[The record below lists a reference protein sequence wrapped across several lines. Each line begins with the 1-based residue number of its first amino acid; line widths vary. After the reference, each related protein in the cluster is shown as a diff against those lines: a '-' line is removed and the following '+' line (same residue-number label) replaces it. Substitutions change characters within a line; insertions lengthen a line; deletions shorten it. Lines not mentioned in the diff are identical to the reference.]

1 MKLFALYSAVA
12 FCLFFP
18 SLSKAQNTGR
28 IECARNDGYVYLY
41 SSLTTLD
48 VRATLP
54 CGAIVQIT
62 TRYDV
67 YFGVRTAKGEIGFVP
82 QTNVVVLRDQPG
94 AALPA
99 PSSEP
104 PARERIHYDE
114 QPREAPVPAPAAVA
128 AFTLLNNTPVR
139 VKLVKTISSADARV
153 GDAVEFEVLDDVLVQ
168 GVPVLTKGSKAS
180 GVIAEAEPKK
190 RFGRA
195 GRVAFSITSVR
206 LADGEQAHLRG
217 YQEASGSSNTSS
229 SAVIPLASGK
239 DVAILKDAEF
249 PALVDG
255 DVPLKREAFTT
266 PKDASTTAPAP
277 PTQTPPPQP

>member
-1 MKLFALYSAVA
+1 MKLFALCSVVA

-18 SLSKAQNTGR
+18 SLSRAQNTGR

-62 TRYDV
+62 TRYDI

-82 QTNVVVLRDQPG
+82 QANVVVLKDQPG

-114 QPREAPVPAPAAVA
+114 PPREAAVPAPAAVT

-139 VKLVKTISSADARV
+139 VRLVKTISSADARA
-153 GDAVEFEVLDDVLVQ
+153 GDAVEFEVLDDISVQ
-168 GVPVLTKGSKAS
+168 GVPVLPKGSKAT
-180 GVIAEAEPKK
+180 GVIAIAEPKK
-190 RFGRA
+190 RFGRS
-195 GRVAFSITSVR
+195 GRLAFSITSVR
-206 LADGEQAHLRG
+206 LADGEQARLRG
-217 YQEASGSSNTSS
+217 YHEESGSSNTSS
-229 SAVIPLASGK
+229 SAVVPLASGK
-239 DVAILKDAEF
+239 DIAILKDAEF
-249 PALVDG
+249 PALIDG
-255 DVPLKREAFTT
+255 DVPLKRESFTT
-266 PKDASTTAPAP
+266 PKDDSTTAPASP
-277 PTQTPPPQP
+277 AQTSSPKH

>member
-12 FCLFFP
+12 YCLFFP

-62 TRYDV
+62 TRYDA
-67 YFGVRTAKGEIGFVP
+67 YFGVRTAKGDTGFVP
-82 QTNVVVLRDQPG
+82 QANVVVLKDQPG

-104 PARERIHYDE
+104 PSRERIHYDE
-114 QPREAPVPAPAAVA
+114 QPRQSAAPVPAPIS

-139 VKLVKTISSADARV
+139 VKLLRTVSSADARV
-153 GDAVEFEVLDDVLVQ
+153 GGAVEFEVLDDVSVQ
-168 GVPVLTKGSKAS
+168 GVPVLPKGSKAS
-180 GVIAEAEPKK
+180 GVITIAEPKK
-190 RFGRA
+190 RFGRV
-195 GRVAFSITSVR
+195 GVVAFTITSAR
-206 LADGEQAHLRG
+206 LADGEQARLRG
-217 YQEASGSSNTSS
+217 YHEESGSVGNSA
-229 SAVIPLASGK
+229 SAVNPPSSGK
-239 DVAILKDAEF
+239 DVS
-249 PALVDG
+249 V
-255 DVPLKREAFTT
+255 
-266 PKDASTTAPAP
+266 
-277 PTQTPPPQP
+277 

>member
-1 MKLFALYSAVA
+1 MKLFASCSAVV
-12 FCLFFP
+12 FCFFFP
-18 SLSKAQNTGR
+18 SLSSAQNTGR

-62 TRYDV
+62 TRYDM

-82 QTNVVVLRDQPG
+82 QANVVVLKDQPG

-114 QPREAPVPAPAAVA
+114 PPREAPVPAPATVA

-139 VKLVKTISSADARV
+139 VRLVKTISSADARA
-153 GDAVEFEVLDDVLVQ
+153 GDAVEFEVLDDISVQ
-168 GVPVLTKGSKAS
+168 GVAVLTKGSKAS
-180 GVIAEAEPKK
+180 GVIAIAEPKK
-190 RFGRA
+190 RFGRS
-195 GRVAFSITSVR
+195 GRLAFSITSVR
-206 LADGEQAHLRG
+206 LADGEQARLRG
-217 YQEASGSSNTSS
+217 YHEESGSSNTSS
-229 SAVIPLASGK
+229 SAAIPLASGK

-255 DVPLKREAFTT
+255 DVPLKRESFTT
-266 PKDASTTAPAP
+266 PKDDSATAPASP
-277 PTQTPPPQP
+277 AQTPKPQH

>member
-1 MKLFALYSAVA
+1 MKLLALCSAVA
-12 FCLFFP
+12 CCLFF
-18 SLSKAQNTGR
+18 STSSRGQNTGR

-62 TRYDV
+62 TRYDI
-67 YFGVRTAKGEIGFVP
+67 YFGVRTAKGETGFVP
-82 QTNVVVLRDQPG
+82 QANVVVLKDQPG

-114 QPREAPVPAPAAVA
+114 RPREAPVPAPATVA

-139 VKLVKTISSADARV
+139 IKLVKTISSADARV
-153 GDAVEFEVLDDVLVQ
+153 GDAVEFEILDDISVQ
-168 GVPVLTKGSKAS
+168 GVPVLPKGSKAS
-180 GVIAEAEPKK
+180 GVIAIAEPKK

-195 GRVAFSITSVR
+195 GRLAFSITSVR

-217 YQEASGSSNTSS
+217 YHEESGNSNTSS
-229 SAVIPLASGK
+229 SVANPLASGK
-239 DVAILKDAEF
+239 DVEILKDAEF

-255 DVPLKREAFTT
+255 DVPLKREAFAT
-266 PKDASTTAPAP
+266 PKDASTAP
-277 PTQTPPPQP
+277 PTPPAQTPRPQH

>member
-54 CGAIVQIT
+54 CGAIVKIT

-104 PARERIHYDE
+104 PARERSTTTSRCARPPFPH
-114 QPREAPVPAPAAVA
+114 
-128 AFTLLNNTPVR
+128 LL
-139 VKLVKTISSADARV
+139 SAQ
-153 GDAVEFEVLDDVLVQ
+153 LS
-168 GVPVLTKGSKAS
+168 PC
-180 GVIAEAEPKK
+180 
-190 RFGRA
+190 
-195 GRVAFSITSVR
+195 SITPR
-206 LADGEQAHLRG
+206 FA
-217 YQEASGSSNTSS
+217 
-229 SAVIPLASGK
+229 
-239 DVAILKDAEF
+239 
-249 PALVDG
+249 
-255 DVPLKREAFTT
+255 
-266 PKDASTTAPAP
+266 
-277 PTQTPPPQP
+277 

>member
-1 MKLFALYSAVA
+1 MKLFALCSVVA

-18 SLSKAQNTGR
+18 SLSSAQNTGR

-62 TRYDV
+62 TRYDM

-82 QTNVVVLRDQPG
+82 QANVVVLKDQPG

-114 QPREAPVPAPAAVA
+114 PPREAPVPAPATIA

-139 VKLVKTISSADARV
+139 VRLVKTISSADARA
-153 GDAVEFEVLDDVLVQ
+153 GDAVELEVLDDISVQ
-168 GVPVLTKGSKAS
+168 GVAVLPKGSKAS
-180 GVIAEAEPKK
+180 GVIAIAEPKK
-190 RFGRA
+190 RFGRS
-195 GRVAFSITSVR
+195 GRLAFSITSVR
-206 LADGEQAHLRG
+206 LADGEQARLRG
-217 YQEASGSSNTSS
+217 YHEESGSSNTSS
-229 SAVIPLASGK
+229 SAVNPLASGK

-255 DVPLKREAFTT
+255 DVPLKREAFASA
-266 PKDASTTAPAP
+266 KDDSPTAPASSA
-277 PTQTPPPQP
+277 QTPSPKH

>member
-1 MKLFALYSAVA
+1 MKLFALCSALV

-18 SLSKAQNTGR
+18 SLSRAQNTGR

-54 CGAIVQIT
+54 CGAVVQIT
-62 TRYDV
+62 TRYDM

-82 QTNVVVLRDQPG
+82 QANVVVLRDQPG
-94 AALPA
+94 AVLPA

-114 QPREAPVPAPAAVA
+114 PPREAPVPAPAVA
-128 AFTLLNNTPVR
+128 SFTLLNNTPVR
-139 VKLVKTISSADARV
+139 VRLVKTISSANARV
-153 GDAVEFEVLDDVLVQ
+153 GDAVEFEVLDDIFVQ
-168 GVPVLTKGSKAS
+168 GVLVLTKGSKAS

-195 GRVAFSITSVR
+195 GRLAFSITSVR
-206 LADGEQAHLRG
+206 LADGEQAHLRC
-217 YQEASGSSNTSS
+217 YQAASGSSNTSS
-229 SAVIPLASGK
+229 GAVLPLSSGK
-239 DVAILKDAEF
+239 DVAILQDVEF
-249 PALVDG
+249 TALVDG
-255 DVPLKREAFTT
+255 EVPLKREAFAT
-266 PKDASTTAPAP
+266 PKDASSTAPAP
-277 PTQTPPPQP
+277 LAQTPQPQH

>member
-1 MKLFALYSAVA
+1 MKSFALCSAVV
-12 FCLFFP
+12 FCFFFP
-18 SLSKAQNTGR
+18 SLSSAQNTGR

-67 YFGVRTAKGEIGFVP
+67 YFGVRTAKGDTGFVP
-82 QTNVVVLRDQPG
+82 QANVVVLKDQPG

-104 PARERIHYDE
+104 PSRERIHYDE
-114 QPREAPVPAPAAVA
+114 QPRQPAAPVPAPIS

-139 VKLVKTISSADARV
+139 VKLLRTVSSADARV
-153 GDAVEFEVLDDVLVQ
+153 GEGVEFEVVDDVSLQ
-168 GVPVLTKGSKAS
+168 GVPVLPKGSKVS
-180 GVIAEAEPKK
+180 GVITIAEPKK

-195 GRVAFSITSVR
+195 GVVAFTITSAR
-206 LADGEQAHLRG
+206 LADGEQARLRG
-217 YQEASGSSNTSS
+217 YHEESGSAGNSS
-229 SAVIPLASGK
+229 SAVNPLSSGK
-239 DVAILKDAEF
+239 DVAILRDAEF

-255 DVPLKREAFTT
+255 DVPLKREAFASPKDDSATAAAPPAQT
-266 PKDASTTAPAP
+266 PK
-277 PTQTPPPQP
+277 PQH

>member
-12 FCLFFP
+12 YCLFFP

-114 QPREAPVPAPAAVA
+114 QPREAPVPAPAAVP

-139 VKLVKTISSADARV
+139 VKLIKTISSADARV
-153 GDAVEFEVLDDVLVQ
+153 GDAVEFEVLDDIFVQ
-168 GVPVLTKGSKAS
+168 GIPVLSKGSKAG
-180 GVIAEAEPKK
+180 GVIAEAQPKK

-195 GRVAFSITSVR
+195 GRLAFSITSVR

-217 YQEASGSSNTSS
+217 YHGESGSSNTSS

-239 DVAILKDAEF
+239 DVAILKDTEF
-249 PALVDG
+249 PALIDG

-277 PTQTPPPQP
+277 PAQTPQPQH

>member
-1 MKLFALYSAVA
+1 MKFLALCSAVA
-12 FCLFFP
+12 FWLFFP
-18 SLSKAQNTGR
+18 SLSSAQNTGR

-62 TRYDV
+62 TRYDI
-67 YFGVRTAKGEIGFVP
+67 YFGVRTAKGDIGFVP
-82 QTNVVVLRDQPG
+82 QSNVVLLKDQPG
-94 AALPA
+94 AELRA

-104 PARERIHYDE
+104 PPRERTPYDE
-114 QPREAPVPAPAAVA
+114 RPREAPVPAPATVST
-128 AFTLLNNTPVR
+128 FTLLNNTPVR

-153 GDAVEFEVLDDVLVQ
+153 GDSVEFEVLDDVLVQ

-190 RFGRA
+190 RFGRG
-195 GRVAFSITSVR
+195 GRLAISITSVR
-206 LADGEQAHLRG
+206 LVDGQQAALRG
-217 YQEASGSSNTSS
+217 YHEESGSSNTSS
-229 SAVIPLASGK
+229 SAVNPLASGK

-255 DVPLKREAFTT
+255 DVPLKREAFVT
-266 PKDASTTAPAP
+266 PKDASNTASAP
-277 PTQTPPPQP
+277 PARTPQPQH

>member
-1 MKLFALYSAVA
+1 MKLFALTSALA

-18 SLSKAQNTGR
+18 SSGKAQNTGR

-41 SSLTTLD
+41 SSLATLD

-62 TRYDV
+62 TRYDI
-67 YFGVRTAKGEIGFVP
+67 YFGVRTAKGDVGFVP
-82 QTNVVVLRDQPG
+82 QANVVVLKDQPG

-114 QPREAPVPAPAAVA
+114 PPREVPASPPTTVS

-139 VKLVKTISSADARV
+139 VKLVKTITSATAHV
-153 GDAVEFEVLDDVLVQ
+153 GDVVEFEVLEDVLVQ

-180 GVIAEAEPKK
+180 GVIAEAESKK

-195 GRVAFSITSVR
+195 GILAFSITSVR
-206 LADGEQAHLRG
+206 LADGELAHVRC
-217 YQEASGSSNTSS
+217 YQEVAGSSNTSS
-229 SAVIPLASGK
+229 TAVIPLASGK
-239 DVAILKDAEF
+239 DVAILQDAEF
-249 PALVDG
+249 TALVDG
-255 DVPLKREAFTT
+255 DIPLKREAFAAS
-266 PKDASTTAPAP
+266 KDALPTTPAP
-277 PTQTPPPQP
+277 PAQTPQLRH

>member
-1 MKLFALYSAVA
+1 MKLFALSSALA
-12 FCLFFP
+12 FCLLFP
-18 SLSKAQNTGR
+18 SLGKAQNTGR

-41 SSLTTLD
+41 SSLATLD

-62 TRYDV
+62 TRYDI
-67 YFGVRTAKGEIGFVP
+67 YFGVRTAKGDTGFVP
-82 QTNVVVLRDQPG
+82 QANVVVLKDQPG

-114 QPREAPVPAPAAVA
+114 RPREAPVSPPAAVS

-139 VKLVKTISSADARV
+139 VKLLKTISSATARV

-168 GVPVLTKGSKAS
+168 GVPVVTKGSKAS

-195 GRVAFSITSVR
+195 GILAFSITSVR
-206 LADGEQAHLRG
+206 LADGEQAHLRC
-217 YQEASGSSNTSS
+217 YQEAAGSSNTSS

-239 DVAILKDAEF
+239 DVAILQDVEF
-249 PALVDG
+249 TALVDG
-255 DVPLKREAFTT
+255 DVPLKHEAFAD
-266 PKDASTTAPAP
+266 PKDASPAP
-277 PTQTPPPQP
+277 PAPAAQTPQPQH

>member
-12 FCLFFP
+12 YCLFFP

-114 QPREAPVPAPAAVA
+114 QPREAPVPTPAAVP

-139 VKLVKTISSADARV
+139 VKLTKTISSADAHV
-153 GDAVEFEVLDDVLVQ
+153 GDAVEFEVLDDIFVQ
-168 GVPVLTKGSKAS
+168 GIPVLTKGSKAG

-190 RFGRA
+190 RFGHA
-195 GRVAFSITSVR
+195 GRLAFSITSVR

-229 SAVIPLASGK
+229 TAVIPLASGK

-255 DVPLKREAFTT
+255 DFPLKREAFTT

-277 PTQTPPPQP
+277 PAQTPQPQH

>member
-1 MKLFALYSAVA
+1 MKPFALCSAVV

-18 SLSKAQNTGR
+18 SLSSAQNTGR

-62 TRYDV
+62 TRYDA

-82 QTNVVVLRDQPG
+82 QANVVVLKDQPG

-114 QPREAPVPAPAAVA
+114 RPREAPAPAAVS

-139 VKLVKTISSADARV
+139 VKLVKTISSANARV
-153 GDAVEFEVLDDVLVQ
+153 GDAVEFEVIDDISVQ
-168 GVPVLTKGSKAS
+168 GVPVITKGSKAG

-195 GRVAFSITSVR
+195 GILAFSITSVR

-217 YQEASGSSNTSS
+217 YQQASGSSNTSS

-249 PALVDG
+249 PALIDG
-255 DVPLKREAFTT
+255 DVPLKREAFATA
-266 PKDASTTAPAP
+266 KDDSAAAPAP
-277 PTQTPPPQP
+277 PAQTPQLQH

>member
-1 MKLFALYSAVA
+1 MKLLALCSAVA

-18 SLSKAQNTGR
+18 SPSEAQNTGR

-62 TRYDV
+62 TRYDI
-67 YFGVRTAKGEIGFVP
+67 YFGVRTAKGETGFVP
-82 QTNVVVLRDQPG
+82 QSNVVVLKDQPG

-104 PARERIHYDE
+104 PARERMHYDE
-114 QPREAPVPAPAAVA
+114 RPREAPVPTPAAVS

-139 VKLVKTISSADARV
+139 VKLMKTISSANARV
-153 GDAVEFEVLDDVLVQ
+153 GEAVEFEVLDDISVQ
-168 GVPVLTKGSKAS
+168 GVPVLTKGSKAA

-195 GRVAFSITSVR
+195 GILAFSITSVR
-206 LADGEQAHLRG
+206 LADGEQARLRC

-239 DVAILKDAEF
+239 DVTILQDAEF
-249 PALVDG
+249 TALVDG
-255 DVPLKREAFTT
+255 DVPLQREAFAA
-266 PKDASTTAPAP
+266 PKDASTAP
-277 PTQTPPPQP
+277 PTPPAQTPSPQH